1 MRDRFWITS
10 RLLMEN
16 NYMTDSQPGVHPGR
30 DHLQVYP
37 PLPED
42 SQVMEVEEQVQATP
56 QQRAPMVP
64 MPTAPPPTPAGTEEE
79 NTAPILPEIR
89 PRQRQDL
96 ADTLLIPTPMVGIV
110 IQPSVWNSQLRK
122 SPLPAPGEGTQLTS
136 TLRNGE
142 MPPTQN
148 LNMSVSFMD
157 EEEEDSEHVI
167 MKSRGQKKR
176 ERNVS
181 GNSSRASTATK
192 PSPKRVNKNRSTNLD
207 FFSPRETSA
216 GKLLV

>member
-1 MRDRFWITS
+1 MLCWRKSGISAIQDSWRIYKVKPRGWILLGFGREEREVIHQTKGKMRDRFWITS
-10 RLLMEN
+10 RPLMEN

-64 MPTAPPPTPAGTEEE
+64 MPTAPPPTPAGTGEE

-157 EEEEDSEHVI
+157 EEEEDS
-167 MKSRGQKKR
+167 
-176 ERNVS
+176 
-181 GNSSRASTATK
+181 
-192 PSPKRVNKNRSTNLD
+192 
-207 FFSPRETSA
+207 
-216 GKLLV
+216 